1 MGPPCSF
8 VDPRECTKAEI
19 FFGSDVFLPRTN
31 DTQSPAK
38 HRNVHKQIT
47 PDLVRAMFQRTVK
60 SAHLKGDIGRSMSP

>member
-8 VDPRECTKAEI
+8 VDPREFTKAEI

-31 DTQSPAK
+31 DFQFPAK

-47 PDLVRAMFQRTVK
+47 PDLVRAMFQRTMK
-60 SAHLKGDIGRSMSP
+60 SAASQG